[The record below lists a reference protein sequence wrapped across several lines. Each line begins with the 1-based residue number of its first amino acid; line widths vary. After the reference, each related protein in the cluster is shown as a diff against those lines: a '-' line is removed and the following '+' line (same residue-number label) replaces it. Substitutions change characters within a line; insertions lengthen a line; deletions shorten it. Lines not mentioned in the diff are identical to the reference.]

1 MSFSA
6 QTIHTSPR
14 KKLIAVALSAL
25 TLATLTGCGTG
36 RTANRVDPDGSLHGR
51 ISLSGAFAVYP
62 LAIRW
67 SEEFRRENPDV
78 RIEIDA
84 GGAGKGITDALTGQ
98 VELGMV
104 SRELN
109 EAERARGAVAI
120 AVARDAVVPTVSS
133 ANPYLS
139 KILERGLSQET
150 AKRIW
155 ATGEIRSWEV
165 FLAPEKAEVAQVTRL
180 DLFSRSDACGAA
192 ETWASWLGIHQEDL
206 RGEGLNGDP
215 SMASAVAKDAN
226 AIGFNNIGY
235 AFDTETL
242 QPIDGIRV
250 LPIDTDG
257 NGRIDPDEDFYQS
270 RATLAQAISDGR
282 YPTPPA
288 RNLYLV
294 SRGETAD
301 PVVRAFL
308 SFILSPRGQALNAE
322 AGYISIDN

>member
-1 MSFSA
+1 MSTKA
-6 QTIHTSPR
+6 QRTPIFQISI
-14 KKLIAVALSAL
+14 LALAVLALAS
-25 TLATLTGCGTG
+25 LTGCGSG
-36 RTANRVDPDGSLHGR
+36 RQANRVDPDGSLHGR

-62 LAIRW
+62 LAVRW
-67 SEEFRRENPDV
+67 SEEFRRVNPDV

-109 EAERARGAVAI
+109 EAEIARGAVAI
-120 AVARDAVVPTVSS
+120 AVARDAVVPTVSA
-133 ANPYLS
+133 ANPFLS
-139 KILERGLSQET
+139 QIMERGLSAET

-155 ATGEIRSWEV
+155 VSGEIRSWGA
-165 FLAPEKAEVAQVTRL
+165 FLGPDAPADAHVTRL

-192 ETWASWLGIHQEDL
+192 ETWACWLGVHQEDL

-215 SMASAVAKDAN
+215 SMASAVGKDSK

-235 AFDTETL
+235 AFDSETL
-242 QPIDGIRV
+242 APIEGIRI
-250 LPIDTDG
+250 LPIDING
-257 NGRIDPDEDFYQS
+257 NGHIDPDEDFYHS
-270 RATLAQAISDGR
+270 RDALAAAIADGR
-282 YPTPPA
+282 YPAPPA

-294 SRGETAD
+294 SRGEVSD

-308 SFILSPRGQALNAE
+308 SFILSPAGQRINAE
-322 AGYISIDN
+322 AGYIPVNS